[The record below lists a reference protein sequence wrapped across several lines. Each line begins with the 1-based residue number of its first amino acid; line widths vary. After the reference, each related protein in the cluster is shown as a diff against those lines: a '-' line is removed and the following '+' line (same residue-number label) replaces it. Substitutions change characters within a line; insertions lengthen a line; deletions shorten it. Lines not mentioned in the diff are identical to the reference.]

1 MTGLTKNDLLLIL
14 NIYQN
19 YYNDFVNISED
30 DITNMYI
37 QIATGDFKQIV
48 TSEMINTYNK
58 NLGNIKLNKIKQIW
72 RIIVLTT

>member
-58 NLGNIKLNKIKQIW
+58 NLGNIKLNKIK
-72 RIIVLTT
+72 